1 MRRLES
7 SSCEDANQ
15 FNYKSVS
22 PQVEKFLRG
31 QAERI
36 QRGLTLSIIQTGKS
50 LLEAKRHL
58 SHGQF
63 LKWIEFE
70 AGLHV
75 RTAQAYMQVAQWAKG
90 KSTVVSRLPPSLLY
104 LLSAPST
111 PDDFQTELLERLEA
125 GERIHVHTARTELAT
140 LRMKEKLTSGGDSA
154 TDKTPPSLS
163 SHIELV
169 AFNSGQDASVRDA
182 VAILSRALSSTDFA
196 RVRSIMTSRTVLES
210 PHLSEE
216 IMSAFKFIDSSM
228 KGRISE
234 QHAQRAAQKQGRTSQ
249 GLASLATPVAMMSLR

>member
-1 MRRLES
+1 MRRFES
-7 SSCEDANQ
+7 SSCEEANQ

-22 PQVEKFLRG
+22 PLVEKFLRG

-50 LLEAKRHL
+50 LMEAKRHL

-90 KSTVVSRLPPSLLY
+90 KGTMVSRLPPSLLY

-111 PDDFQTELLERLEA
+111 PDNFQTELLERLEA

-140 LRMKEKLTSGGDSA
+140 LRRKEKQTSEADGA
-154 TDKTPPSLS
+154 TVKTTPSLPP
-163 SHIELV
+163 HIELV
-169 AFNSGQDASVRDA
+169 SFNSGQDASVRDA
-182 VAILSRALSSTDFA
+182 VAILSHALSSTDFA
-196 RVRSIMTSRTVLES
+196 RVRSIMTSKTVLES

-216 IMSAFKFIDSSM
+216 IMSAFKFVDNSI
-228 KGRISE
+228 KGRISG
-234 QHAQRAAQKQGRTSQ
+234 QHAQRAAQKHAPTSQ
-249 GLASLATPVAMMSLR
+249 SLASLATPVAMMSLR